1 MKKAIGHIIS
11 VGLGALAFAA
21 FTAKYGLHDTIIVS
35 ACSLGITGLVVLA
48 VWLITSD

>member
-1 MKKAIGHIIS
+1 MKKAIGHIIF

-21 FTAKYGLHDTIIVS
+21 VVAKYGLHDAIIVL
-35 ACSLGITGLVVLA
+35 ACSFGITVLTVLA